1 MKQESDMQ
9 RDEMMHERVLFPESV
24 FTFSLS
30 QPQKQEDTSVFT
42 RLAGSTL
49 NDLPHL
55 KKARRFE
62 VGLVYPV

>member
-9 RDEMMHERVLFPESV
+9 HDRVLFPESV
-24 FTFSLS
+24 LTFSLS
-30 QPQKQEDTSVFT
+30 QPQKQEDISVFT
-42 RLAGSTL
+42 RVAGSTL